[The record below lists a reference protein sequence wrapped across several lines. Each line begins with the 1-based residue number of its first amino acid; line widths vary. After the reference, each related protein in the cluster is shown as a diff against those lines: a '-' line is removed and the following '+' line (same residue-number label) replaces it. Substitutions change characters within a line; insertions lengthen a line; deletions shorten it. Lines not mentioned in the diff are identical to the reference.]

1 MATPN
6 AVDAAFYKQVH
17 RLVSKRLEAG
27 DGDRDKQRRGAR
39 CVQRIAP
46 CLDGRMPELAAFR
59 EVECQDL
66 SAGGFSYLWPEP
78 SQAETLAV
86 ELGVAPV
93 LIYVTAHV
101 VHVSEIRLGADVK
114 FLVRCRFIG
123 RLAPESAMPP
133 RCAATRMP

>member
-1 MATPN
+1 MDWFAVFCRIVRNDLKTGPHFRMARQATTMATPN

-46 CLDGRMPELAAFR
+46 CLDGQMPEMAEFQ
-59 EVECQDL
+59 EVDCQDL

-78 SQAETLAV
+78 HRPKPWPSNWAW
-86 ELGVAPV
+86 
-93 LIYVTAHV
+93 
-101 VHVSEIRLGADVK
+101 R
-114 FLVRCRFIG
+114 RC
-123 RLAPESAMPP
+123 
-133 RCAATRMP
+133 